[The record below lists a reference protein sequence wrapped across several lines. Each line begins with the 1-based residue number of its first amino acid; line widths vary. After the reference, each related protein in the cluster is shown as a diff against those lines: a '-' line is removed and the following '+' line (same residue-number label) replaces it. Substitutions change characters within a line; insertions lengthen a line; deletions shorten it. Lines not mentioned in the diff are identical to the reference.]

1 MAINKKI
8 LTKIAEKTKSD
19 IAMQKNIENVL
30 AGIEEGRQGK
40 RMIDKIIMLLLAF
53 GFAALNFDNFCCKF
67 L

>member
-19 IAMQKNIENVL
+19 IAMQKNMETVL

-40 RMIDKIIMLLLAF
+40 RMIDKIM
-53 GFAALNFDNFCCKF
+53 KSV
-67 L
+67 